1 MESKRA
7 ISLVEIGESEVR
19 FLVGISLQ
27 GVPEVLFLKRVP
39 LSKGAVKEGLIK
51 DRPAV
56 IEAVKKATSIEDE
69 AVARKVDSS
78 ITSLLLPP
86 VGFKIYSCEKN
97 TTVVAANN
105 MIDRVDVSNVLSLVN
120 KEKVPNGND
129 VVEIV
134 PEVFYLEDGRMF
146 AAPPIGSKSAH
157 LGVRAQVHTLPGE
170 VVHAYRSLLE
180 EAGIRTSRLSVSTA
194 AVSNLVKS
202 YRDLPQAYFLVDL
215 GAGTTKV
222 ALIGNGEPISS
233 VLFPYGGKDIDEAMA
248 SALGLDTRS
257 ARYLKERY
265 GYRSSKR
272 READVTLDNGASV
285 KLEDVYE
292 ALKVPFLSYDK
303 YISNSILTIERD
315 YGGSS
320 GRLGSLPLIFV
331 GGLSA
336 LHGIGELLPK
346 TLSGR
351 KSIFLVPRSIGAR
364 DPSLAAMLGF
374 IASEA
379 AYRSAA
385 EEEGVGVGSL
395 SRLSR
400 S

>member
-180 EAGIRTSRLSVSTA
+180 EAGIRTSRLSVS
-194 AVSNLVKS
+194 LVKS
-202 YRDLPQAYFLVDL
+202 YRDLPQAYFLIDL

-248 SALGLDTRS
+248 SSLGLDTRN

-265 GYRSSKR
+265 GY
-272 READVTLDNGASV
+272 A
-285 KLEDVYE
+285 
-292 ALKVPFLSYDK
+292 
-303 YISNSILTIERD
+303 
-315 YGGSS
+315 GS
-320 GRLGSLPLIFV
+320 R
-331 GGLSA
+331 
-336 LHGIGELLPK
+336 
-346 TLSGR
+346 
-351 KSIFLVPRSIGAR
+351 R
-364 DPSLAAMLGF
+364 DP
-374 IASEA
+374 
-379 AYRSAA
+379 R
-385 EEEGVGVGSL
+385 
-395 SRLSR
+395 
-400 S
+400 